1 MSKCSIRKQW
11 IYKISAELATDPHGC
26 TRTDRFKSGEAERL
40 GSEEAREA
48 QRSKEKIHCP
58 DEISATEISPQYDS
72 SYLRGRQGRR
82 LTGQVGQ
89 AEIAEKI
96 KLIISQKTG

>member
-1 MSKCSIRKQW
+1 M
-11 IYKISAELATDPHGC
+11 
-26 TRTDRFKSGEAERL
+26 KSGEAGRL

-48 QRSKEKIHCP
+48 QRSKLKGQSSKEKIHCP

-72 SYLRGRQGRR
+72 SYLWGRQGRR